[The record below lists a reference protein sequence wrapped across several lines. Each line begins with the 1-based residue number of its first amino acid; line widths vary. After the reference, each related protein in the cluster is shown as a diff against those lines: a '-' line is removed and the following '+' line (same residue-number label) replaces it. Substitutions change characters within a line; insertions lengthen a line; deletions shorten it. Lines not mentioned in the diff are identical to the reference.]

1 MFLNALVYAC
11 CFNMFVYEFHYTGC
25 TIFSMATKLLRL
37 VADKKKVD
45 GGDGGNWDIKFGINL
60 YVLHV

>member
-1 MFLNALVYAC
+1 
-11 CFNMFVYEFHYTGC
+11 MFVYEFHYTGC

-45 GGDGGNWDIKFGINL
+45 GGDGGIIIVTF
-60 YVLHV
+60 